1 MKCYCYE
8 TESDFILCVEEV
20 DERFHDVIQH
30 AWFEKTDNK
39 FLKVYPMKGID
50 NGVTAEDK
58 ELVKNNFARLG
69 QSMFEGMLDCDWKS
83 ALLLFAEKCKDIG
96 IEWYIFGSISEAVLG
111 VDITP
116 HDLDIF
122 IHTRDFWKIKSI
134 FSDFVIEPFVDNKGT
149 WLVRYFG
156 RLCLAGA
163 LFDICADE
171 KMNVENH
178 RYDRASWNNYDV
190 YIEPL
195 QIRYQLELKRNRED
209 RIKAIETYMKNKVGA
224 EKMKKIIPDVVNFPN
239 GCETV
244 RFTACFVS
252 MLMRAEGITDKNC
265 DFFCGKQKGNCIRC
279 GQCADLIPI
288 NKKHEELY
296 NLYTAVT
303 GFGFLQI
310 DLSNDDH
317 MKDDWNQTCNV
328 MLREF
333 DWYIGFT
340 MDYAGY
346 DYEELIFPDNNKDVV
361 FSKIKSS
368 IDKDIPVLAL
378 FGRLYQ
384 WVLITGYDDD
394 GALYGLNGSQGYW
407 GKPIPEPTGYD
418 ENGLFIMS
426 DWYEKAGH
434 AFILGE
440 KKEPTVTIQDVFK
453 RGIKIMESMKEKR
466 FYGNTVEYM
475 LNDANFENL
484 TDEELLKMRDR
495 ISAWIGQP
503 IDQRAM
509 LGSAMNPLRTSKEP
523 NKEIVAF
530 NEVNRLCWTMHDVL
544 WIAWRGV
551 GEYMGGDKL
560 DWAKGLENKTIRRM
574 IADCFAFVRDH
585 DEYMLDELKKGG

>member
-1 MKCYCYE
+1 
-8 TESDFILCVEEV
+8 
-20 DERFHDVIQH
+20 
-30 AWFEKTDNK
+30 
-39 FLKVYPMKGID
+39 
-50 NGVTAEDK
+50 
-58 ELVKNNFARLG
+58 
-69 QSMFEGMLDCDWKS
+69 
-83 ALLLFAEKCKDIG
+83 
-96 IEWYIFGSISEAVLG
+96 
-111 VDITP
+111 
-116 HDLDIF
+116 
-122 IHTRDFWKIKSI
+122 
-134 FSDFVIEPFVDNKGT
+134 
-149 WLVRYFG
+149 
-156 RLCLAGA
+156 
-163 LFDICADE
+163 
-171 KMNVENH
+171 
-178 RYDRASWNNYDV
+178 
-190 YIEPL
+190 
-195 QIRYQLELKRNRED
+195 
-209 RIKAIETYMKNKVGA
+209 
-224 EKMKKIIPDVVNFPN
+224 MKKTISDVVNFPN

-252 MLMRAEGITDKNC
+252 MLMRAEGITDKDC
-265 DFFCGKQKGNCIRC
+265 DFYCGNQNGNCIRC
-279 GQCADLIPI
+279 GQCGDLVPI

-317 MKDDWNQTCNV
+317 MKTSWNQTCNV

-346 DYEELIFPDNNKDVV
+346 DYEELIFPDNNKDAV

-368 IDKDIPVLAL
+368 IDNDIPVLAL

-394 GALYGLNGSQGYW
+394 GSLYGYDGSKGYW

-418 ENGLFIMS
+418 ENGLFIMT

-434 AFILGE
+434 AFILGA
-440 KKEPTVTIQDVFK
+440 KKEPTVTLQDVFK
-453 RGIKIMESMKEKR
+453 RGIRVMESMKEKK
-466 FYGNTVEYM
+466 YYSNTVDFM
-475 LNDANFENL
+475 LNDANFDNL
-484 TDEELLKMRDR
+484 TDDELLKMRDR

-509 LGSAMNPLRTSKEP
+509 LGSAMNPLKANKEP
-523 NKEIVAF
+523 CKELIAL

-560 DWAKGLENKTIRRM
+560 DWAKGLKNKTIRRM

-585 DEYMLDELKKGG
+585 DEFMLEELKKGFALGGRES